1 LAKAVTI
8 VCAACG
14 NKNELAPLVLN
25 TTMGHSIRGV
35 GLAPAARG
43 ASKLVPVV
51 TLDSAFAGMGG
62 EPRRLILK
70 IDVEGFE
77 PNVIV
82 GAQALLA
89 AGRVALIVWER
100 GPAFADGLGRGAMIG
115 MAALLS
121 DAASAMSCRRPTVTP
136 GRCGRSTRRS
146 TISATCSRSV
156 RRCVTTRSSLPR
168 LPRSPE
174 SLKPNP
180 VRRNFCRISPP
191 PGPGYVGG

>member
-121 DAASAMSCRRPTVTP
+121 DCGFRHVLPPANGDAGALRTFDPQVDYIGNVFSVGPSLRDDPLFASAPAP
-136 GRCGRSTRRS
+136 
-146 TISATCSRSV
+146 
-156 RRCVTTRSSLPR
+156 
-168 LPRSPE
+168 
-174 SLKPNP
+174 
-180 VRRNFCRISPP
+180 
-191 PGPGYVGG
+191 